1 MAGTDVHQCRP
12 WQHPRD
18 SGGHASPCAPALTC
32 MVWVPFGPQRTDCLI
47 DPSPSPRA
55 PFLPGQSLQRAV
67 GLTQPPLMSFDSCGG
82 RPVVRGP
89 GVLQTPGWEM
99 GRGST
104 RSSAIPDPFWGR
116 TPELGAHHSPLERMA
131 PLKVSD
137 CFLPQLRQ
145 LLRGALQ
152 FPA

>member
-1 MAGTDVHQCRP
+1 MFVLRDIQSGCMLTGLGSWLSQRVTEEQEH
-12 WQHPRD
+12 HNPR
-18 SGGHASPCAPALTC
+18 
-32 MVWVPFGPQRTDCLI
+32 
-47 DPSPSPRA
+47 PSPRA

-99 GRGST
+99 GCGST

-116 TPELGAHHSPLERMA
+116 MPELGAHHSPLERVA

-137 CFLPQLRQ
+137 CFLPQLRH